1 MYENRG
7 YACGPAGQHRG
18 ALCRPPPFPSLR
30 SHIYKFIQTHLPRF
44 HEVIGGGSSRH
55 GRRILVTASC
65 LGKEGEREES
75 LCLCGKLPAWK
86 GRKER
91 GRRLELGC
99 CCVTLTNPFCQN
111 VERPARGRGKQERT
125 KNAGSYSGHA
135 HKCST
140 LFPAK
145 SCFWH
150 RKNFLLQRARH
161 FPLVTC
167 PCFSAPHFFHT
178 VGFHGLQ

>member
-1 MYENRG
+1 VRTSRITSRRLVS
-7 YACGPAGQHRG
+7 P
-18 ALCRPPPFPSLR
+18 PSLP
-30 SHIYKFIQTHLPRF
+30 LPPLPYTNSFRRTYHDF
-44 HEVIGGGSSRH
+44 HEVLGGGSSRH
-55 GRRILVTASC
+55 GRRILVAASC
-65 LGKEGEREES
+65 LLGKEGEREES

-161 FPLVTC
+161 FPLTC
-167 PCFSAPHFFHT
+167 PCFRPPHFFHT
-178 VGFHGLQ
+178 IGFPWLQ